1 MVSVFDE
8 MVLTDIAS
16 LNVTETVVETE
27 MSVELS
33 AGLTE
38 ESVGAIVSVV
48 LTITG
53 ASVSFSSSMAH
64 EKIVRLKREM
74 RIMCKILFIFF
85 LYQ

>member
-1 MVSVFDE
+1 MLSVFDE

-48 LTITG
+48 LTITWC
-53 ASVSFSSSMAH
+53 FS
-64 EKIVRLKREM
+64 
-74 RIMCKILFIFF
+74 LFLL
-85 LYQ
+85 LYGT

>member
-1 MVSVFDE
+1 MLSVFDE

-48 LTITG
+48 VV
-53 ASVSFSSSMAH
+53 SVVVVCSSFSLQ
-64 EKIVRLKREM
+64 EKMMKLKREM

>member
-1 MVSVFDE
+1 MLSVFDE

-53 ASVSFSSSMAH
+53 ASVSFSSS
-64 EKIVRLKREM
+64 
-74 RIMCKILFIFF
+74 
-85 LYQ
+85 YGT

>member
-1 MVSVFDE
+1 MLSVFDE

-48 LTITG
+48 VV
-53 ASVSFSSSMAH
+53 SVVVVCSSFSLQ
-64 EKIVRLKREM
+64 EKMMKLKRNTEKM
-74 RIMCKILFIFF
+74 MSICLI
-85 LYQ
+85 